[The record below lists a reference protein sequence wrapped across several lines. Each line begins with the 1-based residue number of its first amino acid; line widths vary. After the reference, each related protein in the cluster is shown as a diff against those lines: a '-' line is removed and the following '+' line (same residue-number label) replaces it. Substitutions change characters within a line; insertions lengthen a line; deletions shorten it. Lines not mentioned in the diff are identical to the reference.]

1 MKKIIL
7 ILILLLTSLILLGQQ
22 PMGEN
27 PSPNLKFK
35 DIPVK
40 VLSSTSYLELNA
52 GLASFSNTPLY
63 PGTSFLLGSTL
74 KFYDR
79 FLIDVEG
86 GIAFPTVLTAKLGM
100 GFSVDSKNGDLNVIG
115 GVRPYPF
122 TLYIQS
128 TVVNKRNGQWIVSIE
143 SGRESLGFGF
153 EDGWGTRLLINFGWR
168 FTINN
173 R

>member
-1 MKKIIL
+1 MKKIII
-7 ILILLLTSLILLGQQ
+7 ILILLLTSLTLLGQK
-22 PMGEN
+22 PINDN
-27 PSPNLKFK
+27 PHPNLNLK
-35 DIPVK
+35 DTPVK
-40 VLSSTSYLELNA
+40 VLSSTSYLELNVGA
-52 GLASFSNTPLY
+52 ATFSDSY
-63 PGTSFLLGSTL
+63 VFPGASFLLGSTL

-86 GIAFPTVLTAKLGM
+86 GIAFPTVITAKLGM
-100 GFSVDSKNGDLNVIG
+100 GFSVDSQNGDLNVVG
-115 GVRPYPF
+115 GIRPYPF

-128 TVVNKRNGQWIVSIE
+128 TIVNKRNGQWIVSIE

-153 EDGWGTRLLINFGWR
+153 DDGWDTKLLINFGWR